1 MSETLNSSEI
11 KNPLAFGV
19 LPPSTNA
26 DITVNLTE
34 VISALQPLLLLPS
47 ILSDLSAISVSDAAA
62 VSQLIT
68 ANGNLG
74 TIIGDLVPLATE
86 ATLLT
91 RATEATLLTRATE
104 ATLLTR
110 AADAT
115 ITARL
120 NILGQNTMAASA
132 PVVIASDQTAIP
144 VSGTVS
150 VTEPVSVDDN
160 GGSLTVD
167 TSQLPA
173 VLSGGRLDVI
183 VGAALP
189 AGTNNI
195 GDVDV
200 LTVPAPLSTTGGGTE
215 ATALRVTVAN
225 DSTGVLSVDDNGG
238 SLTVDTTQLPAV
250 LVGARLDTNIGAW
263 LGATTPTVGQKT
275 MAASVPVVISSDQTA
290 VPISGTVVVTNA
302 GTFAVQNT
310 PAQNSGKT
318 VNRFVLAQGVT
329 AGTTVI
335 AAADASNKHKIVGV
349 LLTMNL
355 TGTVKFI
362 DSSGDLTGAMD
373 VTIAGGF
380 VIPPSADFPFIQTG
394 AINRSISIVT
404 TVGGANGVILY
415 ITEP

>member
-1 MSETLNSSEI
+1 
-11 KNPLAFGV
+11 
-19 LPPSTNA
+19 
-26 DITVNLTE
+26 
-34 VISALQPLLLLPS
+34 
-47 ILSDLSAISVSDAAA
+47 
-62 VSQLIT
+62 
-68 ANGNLG
+68 
-74 TIIGDLVPLATE
+74 
-86 ATLLT
+86 
-91 RATEATLLTRATE
+91 
-104 ATLLTR
+104 
-110 AADAT
+110 
-115 ITARL
+115 
-120 NILGQNTMAASA
+120 
-132 PVVIASDQTAIP
+132 
-144 VSGTVS
+144 
-150 VTEPVSVDDN
+150 
-160 GGSLTVD
+160 
-167 TSQLPA
+167 
-173 VLSGGRLDVI
+173 
-183 VGAALP
+183 
-189 AGTNNI
+189 
-195 GDVDV
+195 
-200 LTVPAPLSTTGGGTE
+200 
-215 ATALRVTVAN
+215 
-225 DSTGVLSVDDNGG
+225 VLSVDDNGG